1 MPFRPPRSRALM
13 VGVTGL
19 ATSAALAATG
29 LPVDPEPQPA
39 PDTDTAAVVAPAM
52 TPLAERIEQDG
63 AIAAALHGEV
73 ETAPEPTEAQ
83 SAAESVEPAPEPEP
97 AQPARTVWDDL
108 ADCEAGEWTADGG
121 FVEGS
126 ANWSATAGL
135 FEGGLQFHPG
145 TWDGFRDADMPAAAY
160 DATRAQQIQV
170 AERVLDAQGWKAW
183 PVCSRKLGLR

>member
-1 MPFRPPRSRALM
+1 MPSRLPRAL
-13 VGVTGL
+13 VVALTGL
-19 ATSAALAATG
+19 ATSAALAATA
-29 LPVDPEPQPA
+29 LPDDPEVRPA
-39 PDTDTAAVVAPAM
+39 PDMDTASAVAPVT
-52 TPLAERIEQDG
+52 TPLGERIAQDG
-63 AIAAALHGEV
+63 ELAAALHGEV
-73 ETAPEPTEAQ
+73 EAAPAPTQAAA
-83 SAAESVEPAPEPEP
+83 AAEPVEPAPEPEP
-97 AQPARTVWDDL
+97 TEPARTVWDDL

-160 DATRAQQIQV
+160 DASRAQQIQV